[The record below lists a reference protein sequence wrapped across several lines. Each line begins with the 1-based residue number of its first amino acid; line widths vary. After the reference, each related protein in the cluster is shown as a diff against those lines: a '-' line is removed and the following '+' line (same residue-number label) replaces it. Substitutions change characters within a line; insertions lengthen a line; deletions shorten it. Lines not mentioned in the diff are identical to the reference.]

1 VRVNLLFVLPVPFD
15 IQLHRS
21 SNKMPVAVKEAI
33 RFAVERHGGSSG
45 EEAQEFMAAMER
57 EGKII
62 EECWS

>member
-1 VRVNLLFVLPVPFD
+1 MPFD
-15 IQLHRS
+15 IRLHRS

-33 RFAVERHGGSSG
+33 RFAVERHGGRSG

-62 EECWS
+62 EDCWS